1 MVGTT
6 RPSLRAPAG
15 YHGPMPRLTGV
26 QARSGYRLWLRYDDR
41 AEGEV
46 DLSDLAGRG
55 VFEAWKTAGAF
66 ESVRLGPQ
74 GAVVWS
80 EGIELC
86 PDALY
91 MRLTGKTPE
100 EVFPRLRTPPADA

>member
-1 MVGTT
+1 MAG
-6 RPSLRAPAG
+6 SARANTERVRAIMG
-15 YHGPMPRLTGV
+15 AMPRLTEV
-26 QARSGYRLWLRYDDR
+26 QARSGYRLRLRYDDG

-66 ESVRLGPQ
+66 ESVHLGPQ

-80 EGIELC
+80 DRIELC

-100 EVFPRLRTPPADA
+100 EVFPGISRSCS